1 MERDMEYDVLI
12 IGGVTGCAI
21 ARQLGLTS
29 LKTAVLERGGTC
41 IAVCPDAGAGADRRC
56 GPGGCGRN
64 RGECD
69 CDPHGGDCLT
79 GSLRT

>member
-41 IAVCPDAGAGADRRC
+41 PAVCPDAA
-56 GPGGCGRN
+56 
-64 RGECD
+64 E
-69 CDPHGGDCLT
+69 T
-79 GSLRT
+79 GVDVIATRMVETV